1 MQNQPTILLVG
12 GDIRPGPLQK
22 LIRSLPGYAVEWL
35 PTRETD
41 AGPSRFQSRLG
52 RPGVVLVVILKGL
65 LRHQH
70 THALLRLCRRH
81 GLRWLHLFRSPN
93 AARIVQALAPCSAL
107 GRSATPP
114 SPEARA

>member
-12 GDIRPGPLQK
+12 GDIRHGPLQK
-22 LIRSLPGYAVEWL
+22 LIRALPGYAVEWI

-41 AGPSRFQSRLG
+41 AGPSCFQSRLG

-70 THALLRLCRRH
+70 THALLRLCRRN

-93 AARIVQALAPCSAL
+93 AVRIVQALASGAAL
-107 GRSATPP
+107 GRPSIPP
-114 SPEARA
+114 SSEARA